1 MKDVKQCSIS
11 SVAFTLEIDAY
22 QTLYDYIEA
31 IRNRYANDADAD
43 EILSDI
49 EARIAE
55 LILSVHSADRV
66 VAKPLIDNIIK
77 QMGSV
82 DDICGEEPNSG
93 NEANEAERKSHRH
106 LYRNIED
113 APIGGVCSGIAAYVG
128 CSVALVRVIAL
139 LLLICWGA
147 SFWLYIILWVAVP
160 AAVTARQK
168 LEMRGEPVTASSI
181 RDFYNSLEMEQKTRS
196 VLGSIFAGIGKIILF
211 FAKFILVCM
220 LIGLLFMI
228 VGAIVALF
236 ALIADG
242 IPNFDLVISIVA
254 ILSVVL
260 LAGIAIYAIIAFI
273 NSRRVKAWPIVLA
286 LVLWLLLAITSAVLI
301 SQNSEN
307 IKDRFGLI
315 HWNRDVSIRINTESC
330 DKMKTLEE
338 LEQNY

>member
-49 EARIAE
+49 EGRIAE

-66 VAKPLIDNIIK
+66 VAKPLIDTIIK

-82 DDICGEEPNSG
+82 DDICGEAPASEDAPT
-93 NEANEAERKSHRH
+93 EEERKSHRR
-106 LYRNIED
+106 LYRNIDD
-113 APIGGVCSGIAAYVG
+113 APIGGVCAGIAAYLG
-128 CSVALVRVIAL
+128 CSVVLVRVIAL
-139 LLLICWGA
+139 LLLIGWGA
-147 SFWLYIILWVAVP
+147 SLWLYIILWVAVP

-181 RDFYNSLEMEQKTRS
+181 RDFYNSLEVDKKTRS
-196 VLGSIFAGIGKIILF
+196 VLGSIVVGIGKIILF
-211 FAKFILVCM
+211 FAKFILGCM
-220 LIGLLFMI
+220 LIGLLVLI
-228 VGAIVALF
+228 IGAIVALF
-236 ALIADG
+236 A
-242 IPNFDLVISIVA
+242 VIISDTPFVDFVMPVVA
-254 ILSVVL
+254 LLSVVL
-260 LAGIAIYAIIAFI
+260 LMGIAIYAIIAFI

-301 SQNSEN
+301 SQNTEG

-315 HWNRDVSIRINTESC
+315 HWNKDVSIRINSESC
-330 DKMKTLEE
+330 DKMDKLEQ